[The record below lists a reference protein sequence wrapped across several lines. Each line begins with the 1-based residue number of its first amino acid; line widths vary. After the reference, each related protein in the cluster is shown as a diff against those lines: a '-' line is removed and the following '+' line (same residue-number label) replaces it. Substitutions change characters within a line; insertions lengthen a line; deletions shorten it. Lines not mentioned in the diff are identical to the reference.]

1 MNKNNL
7 ISLFDVSTRRKRR
20 ESTITIA
27 AILKNIQWAEA
38 EYRDRIPDNMQGGD
52 AYIAADEAVDAID
65 DAICAVLCIFD

>member
-7 ISLFDVSTRRKRR
+7 IKLFDVSTRKKRR
-20 ESTITIA
+20 EAAVTVA

-52 AYIAADEAVDAID
+52 AYVAADEAVDAID
-65 DAICAVLCIFD
+65 DAIWAVLCIFD